1 MSPLESGL
9 YYIHIADESDYDTR
23 VIGTFHS
30 YANIGKYGNNL
41 VLKQEPMQNFHP
53 RQVIPSSF
61 LSDYFQ
67 LTRYYK
73 EEPMIW
79 DTVRRNVGPNT
90 PLILSANKDSTWKAT
105 NVGGNKYQLRPPNI
119 GFGTDH
125 CVDRDEQDIA
135 VKSFSIQY
143 SVGRPEWV
151 FQRTDAYNVISVPSG
166 IYHIY
171 FDDSNNAN
179 DSGKSELDTTS
190 HRYVSIGAHDNDL
203 VLRNRTLKNNP
214 QMWKVE
220 HKGDLEVTISA
231 YPSEGNTHKIW
242 DRLSSM
248 KLSVM
253 PVILNTNTD
262 AIWIVVAY
270 HIGDSYM
277 FVFITPLRDST
288 DLTNALFSI
297 KGLGNTKDVEYCIG
311 LDDLTLSLREFST
324 IHPVRPK
331 WYFQPVKEKVEI
343 GPAMY
348 FTGTGRG

>member
-53 RQVIPSSF
+53 RQWKVVNKGNDEVTISAYPEE
-61 LSDYFQ
+61 
-67 LTRYYK
+67 

-79 DTVRRNVGPNT
+79 DTVHRNVGPNT
-90 PLILSANKDSTWKAT
+90 PLILSANKNSIWKAT
-105 NVGGNKYQLRPPNI
+105 NVGGNKYQLRPPNM

-125 CVDRDEQDIA
+125 CVDRDEHDIA

-190 HRYVSIGAHDNDL
+190 HRY
-203 VLRNRTLKNNP
+203 
-214 QMWKVE
+214 
-220 HKGDLEVTISA
+220 
-231 YPSEGNTHKIW
+231 
-242 DRLSSM
+242 
-248 KLSVM
+248 
-253 PVILNTNTD
+253 
-262 AIWIVVAY
+262 
-270 HIGDSYM
+270 
-277 FVFITPLRDST
+277 
-288 DLTNALFSI
+288 
-297 KGLGNTKDVEYCIG
+297 
-311 LDDLTLSLREFST
+311 
-324 IHPVRPK
+324 
-331 WYFQPVKEKVEI
+331 
-343 GPAMY
+343 
-348 FTGTGRG
+348 